1 MSSLA
6 SILILSQTWGSVLDF
21 IGTYLT
27 RYLSCLIVLDL
38 TINGEAVAHIWT
50 VQTSF
55 VLVLVLRRP
64 SNILFGTCCLA
75 LWRIYYWLPCL
86 THILL
91 LHPIPHSTSS
101 TSVPKQ
107 TQGISVSSP
116 NVSNPHPSF
125 VSCILNKIC
134 VVASNFYRHSFFIL
148 PPPTFCS
155 HI

>member
-6 SILILSQTWGSVLDF
+6 SILNLSQTWGSVLHF

-38 TINGEAVAHIWT
+38 TIDGEAVAHIWT

-75 LWRIYYWLPCL
+75 L
-86 THILL
+86 
-91 LHPIPHSTSS
+91 
-101 TSVPKQ
+101 
-107 TQGISVSSP
+107 
-116 NVSNPHPSF
+116 
-125 VSCILNKIC
+125 
-134 VVASNFYRHSFFIL
+134 
-148 PPPTFCS
+148 
-155 HI
+155 